1 MRFLLVLILLSFFT
15 KLSLAKEIDEYFFIG
30 KMESYNKNFILYFK
44 TRKKPILARGEY
56 FNYITDYPQD
66 LYIYDNN
73 TKTDS
78 PLISYEWFP
87 NKAKK
92 ILNNYNF
99 PVFPEDFA
107 YYLLSDNNTLVMV
120 SAIKN
125 VNRNLQFDI
134 HKKELKLYDGVGKL
148 NFIIS
153 TYVEHCGYKNLK
165 EKYKCNLF
173 KPLISNN
180 LIN

>member
-1 MRFLLVLILLSFFT
+1 MKKNIVVTISIILL
-15 KLSLAKEIDEYFFIG
+15 
-30 KMESYNKNFILYFK
+30 
-44 TRKKPILARGEY
+44 
-56 FNYITDYPQD
+56 
-66 LYIYDNN
+66 
-73 TKTDS
+73 
-78 PLISYEWFP
+78 
-87 NKAKK
+87 
-92 ILNNYNF
+92 
-99 PVFPEDFA
+99 FA
-107 YYLLSDNNTLVMV
+107 GMSW
-120 SAIKN
+120 A
-125 VNRNLQFDI
+125 DI

>member
-1 MRFLLVLILLSFFT
+1 
-15 KLSLAKEIDEYFFIG
+15 
-30 KMESYNKNFILYFK
+30 
-44 TRKKPILARGEY
+44 
-56 FNYITDYPQD
+56 
-66 LYIYDNN
+66 
-73 TKTDS
+73 
-78 PLISYEWFP
+78 
-87 NKAKK
+87 
-92 ILNNYNF
+92 
-99 PVFPEDFA
+99 
-107 YYLLSDNNTLVMV
+107 MV

-125 VNRNLQFDI
+125 VNNNLQFNI
-134 HKKELKLYDGVGKL
+134 KKKELKLYDGVGKL